1 MDDQTPSNDPLDD
14 RLRATFTAERDD
26 LDRRHLANGGAALGR
41 RRSLKWIPFA
51 IAAAALAIAGFFFIG
66 NRSND
71 QAVEVDVA
79 TQTVDGSAQ
88 PVSYVTGQNMCG
100 TSYNR
105 GSRAVVGDG
114 SDGAAALAEP
124 EISGQEGVT
133 RILEPGT
140 PVELAGGCTRTQSA
154 TGRTQTWY
162 EIKGAPG
169 TPNEWVLNEDLVW
182 QAQPEP
188 LHEPTVNACD
198 TDVPDVPHFVWDVL
212 VLDPDGGLVAHTS
225 AGVDEPI
232 TRIIGFDEVV
242 SPTGGC
248 DIAANGAV
256 WYELSGPERSADWVN
271 ARYLRAPEPACLQAE
286 QSGTRARNGQHIH
299 EITIGGHLSS
309 LAAQYGIDVEEL
321 LSANPH
327 IDPNVTVAGDLIWI
341 PGLPEP
347 REPINGSF
355 DGWGVTDRDLVAFS
369 FDNTTYRWYP
379 TEGVKV
385 GTQCSRLSGGGDT
398 LDTLDALPCLRVAA
412 PVTSSSSDPLEY
424 IRWPAGVI
432 SSTADHVHDIRT
444 ESNETCTRVVVTFG
458 DNANE
463 EGLDAPSTTLPP
475 IVVNQGL
482 DFVRISPNGWSL
494 ESAFMDADRVDYPEG
509 IALLAL
515 YPGYEFAV
523 ELMHREMEPN
533 VRFFDNP
540 ARVVI
545 DLFPLESSN
554 PTTIGPFGNTFVLR
568 RPIQL
573 DPNGPGIPVDDE
585 IEISGFGRPFEAAGL
600 YRIWAVADDVD
611 AHTFLADPPAPLIE
625 EFFPTAGWAE
635 GWGSFLIALPDL
647 EPGTYIAVFGELPP
661 TDEIGFYGTGQLFR
675 VTDSSADE
683 PDTWPEAVLLPNV
696 QLPPE

>member
-51 IAAAALAIAGFFFIG
+51 IAAAALAIAGFFLIG

-299 EITIGGHLSS
+299 EITIGGRLSS

-341 PGLPEP
+341 PGLPEQ

-398 LDTLDALPCLRVAA
+398 LDPAPCLAC
-412 PVTSSSSDPLEY
+412 
-424 IRWPAGVI
+424 G
-432 SSTADHVHDIRT
+432 
-444 ESNETCTRVVVTFG
+444 
-458 DNANE
+458 
-463 EGLDAPSTTLPP
+463 
-475 IVVNQGL
+475 
-482 DFVRISPNGWSL
+482 SP
-494 ESAFMDADRVDYPEG
+494 R
-509 IALLAL
+509 
-515 YPGYEFAV
+515 
-523 ELMHREMEPN
+523 
-533 VRFFDNP
+533 
-540 ARVVI
+540 
-545 DLFPLESSN
+545 
-554 PTTIGPFGNTFVLR
+554 
-568 RPIQL
+568 Q
-573 DPNGPGIPVDDE
+573 
-585 IEISGFGRPFEAAGL
+585 
-600 YRIWAVADDVD
+600 
-611 AHTFLADPPAPLIE
+611 
-625 EFFPTAGWAE
+625 
-635 GWGSFLIALPDL
+635 
-647 EPGTYIAVFGELPP
+647 
-661 TDEIGFYGTGQLFR
+661 
-675 VTDSSADE
+675 
-683 PDTWPEAVLLPNV
+683 
-696 QLPPE
+696 